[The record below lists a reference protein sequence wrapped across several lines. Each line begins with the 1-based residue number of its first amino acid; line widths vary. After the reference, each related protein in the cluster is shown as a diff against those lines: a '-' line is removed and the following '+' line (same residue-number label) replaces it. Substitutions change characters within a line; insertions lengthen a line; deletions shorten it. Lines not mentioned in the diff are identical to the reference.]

1 MFSKYFKYDPSSPSH
16 LTWKV
21 TLYSAGD
28 YGALLAEAGSPAG
41 NFDTNGYW
49 RTSLGGTRYM
59 VHRIIWELHYGKV
72 PEGLL
77 VDHIDLDR
85 ANNRIENLRLA
96 TYRQKKKNT
105 NKAMDKRNTTG
116 ATGVKFRKYKDK
128 NCPSFIASWMDK
140 DGVQRSKSFSINKY
154 GEEEALRL
162 ACEHR
167 KKIVEELNQAGLFYN
182 N

>member
-1 MFSKYFKYDPSSPSH
+1 MFSKYFKYDPTSPSG

-21 TLYSAGD
+21 ALYSSGD
-28 YGALLAEAGSPAG
+28 YGALLTTEGSPAG
-41 NFDTNGYW
+41 CLEPNGYW
-49 RTSLGGTRYM
+49 RASLNGIRYG
-59 VHRIIWELHYGKV
+59 VHRIIWELHYGEI

-96 TYRQKKKNT
+96 TYRQNNT

-116 ATGVKFRKYKDK
+116 VTGVKFREYKDK
-128 NCPSFIASWMDK
+128 NCPSFIASWIDK
-140 DGVQRSKSFSINKY
+140 DSIQRSKSFSINKY
-154 GEEEALRL
+154 GEEEAFRL